1 MICANIGTS
10 VAFARSLVVY
20 MVLRSLLGFASMA
33 VMMISFVL
41 VVELVSG
48 MWRTV
53 IGILAILPVAIS
65 YILMAGIAYASPDWR
80 TTQLVISVPWFAMLT
95 LWYVY
100 AGVSTHPQTHGC
112 TVGGRSV
119 GGV

>member
-1 MICANIGTS
+1 M
-10 VAFARSLVVY
+10 AFAPTLVVF
-20 MVLRSLLGFASMA
+20 MALRTLLGFASMA

-48 MWRTV
+48 TWRTV

-65 YILMAGIAYASPDWR
+65 YIMMAGIAYLSPDWR

-95 LWYVY
+95 LW
-100 AGVSTHPQTHGC
+100 
-112 TVGGRSV
+112 
-119 GGV
+119 